1 MRCQCGEGYLRKDLN
16 WPPLKVNQRP
26 APKNVPT
33 KFTKVLPA
41 LNSRKYQLPVKGQYH
56 SDAAAGP
63 SCQEQEVKIIPGLA
77 ALQAAQ
83 MQSGSIKR
91 GIVTKWE
98 GMGDGVGWIKNTE
111 REEERECLL
120 RGELLQEGG
129 EVVNWQTLVG
139 RRLHYS
145 SKRRG
150 KRLEATKV
158 FWLENLVQ
166 DGDSTCHT
174 VGRVTHW
181 VPDQVAG
188 VIETSNGDVMV
199 SRADFIPGG
208 FVADIVGRQVR
219 FRLDSV
225 RMEAKNV
232 QCLDR
237 GSRMDESNVEEN
249 DGVLSVGG
257 GQVQTFQ
264 AVEQRGGGR
273 EFTKSLQV
281 DWDNPAVAWAV
292 AASDDPLDLTDQQV
306 GELLLELTPHMPA
319 LALHS
324 TGHRTLTQL
333 LGLAP
338 IIDQPE
344 KIMEMVAESLGD
356 HFVSLALSPH
366 GSKVLVAAFSVFVPR
381 AAQLL
386 ATRYQDPEVS
396 NLWRL
401 MTLPNSARV
410 FAAAMPH
417 FSATLIRGLLAT
429 LGPLLGSLPYHPS
442 LELVARQAAAVDTS
456 LAVELAIWLDS
467 AQLLL
472 NPTYAPLLRCLV
484 NLSLPK
490 ISAIFLN
497 RLSGR
502 LCAVTQVEIRNG
514 IGRAKFYITV
524 VQEGFGVELV
534 GRLLLNGSDFQ
545 QELIM
550 EELMQVI
557 KCSLALA

>member
-16 WPPLKVNQRP
+16 WPPPKVNQRL

-33 KFTKVLPA
+33 KFTKVLPS

-56 SDAAAGP
+56 TDAATAP
-63 SCQEQEVKIIPGLA
+63 SCQKQEAKMIPGLA

-83 MQSGSIKR
+83 IQSGAIKK
-91 GIVTKWE
+91 GIVIKWE
-98 GMGDGVGWIKNTE
+98 GEVEGVGWIKNTE

-120 RGELLQEGG
+120 RGEVVQEGG
-129 EVVNWQTLVG
+129 ELVNWQTLVG
-139 RRLHYS
+139 RRLNYC

-158 FWLENLVQ
+158 FWLENLLH

-188 VIETSNGDVMV
+188 VIETANGDVMV
-199 SRADFIPGG
+199 SRKDFIPGG
-208 FVADIVGRQVR
+208 FVADIVGRQVS

-237 GSRMDESNVEEN
+237 GSRMEEN
-249 DGVLSVGG
+249 SLDEKDGVLSIGG
-257 GQVQTFQ
+257 GKVQTF
-264 AVEQRGGGR
+264 AVEQRGGER
-273 EFTKSLQV
+273 KLATSLQI

-292 AASDDPLDLTDQQV
+292 AASDDPLDLSDQQV
-306 GELLLELTPHMPA
+306 EELLLELTPHMAA

-333 LGLAP
+333 LGVAP

-344 KIMEMVAESLGD
+344 QIMVRAAESLGD
-356 HFVSLALSPH
+356 HFASLALSPH
-366 GSKVLVAAFSVFVPR
+366 GSKVLVTAFSVFVPS

-386 ATRYQDPEVS
+386 ATHYQDHEAS

-401 MTLPNSARV
+401 MTLSNGAQV
-410 FAAAMPH
+410 FAAAVLH
-417 FSATLIRGLLAT
+417 FSATLLRDLLAT
-429 LGPLLGSLPYHPS
+429 LGPHLGSLPYHPS
-442 LELVARQAAAVDTS
+442 LELLARQASAVDTS

-490 ISAIFLN
+490 MSAIFLN
-497 RLSGR
+497 ILSGR
-502 LCAVTQVEIRNG
+502 LWTVTQVEKGDMIHMMSKNLYMRHPN
-514 IGRAKFYITV
+514 
-524 VQEGFGVELV
+524 
-534 GRLLLNGSDFQ
+534 S
-545 QELIM
+545 
-550 EELMQVI
+550 
-557 KCSLALA
+557 

>member
-16 WPPLKVNQRP
+16 WPPPKVNQRL
-26 APKNVPT
+26 APKNAPT
-33 KFTKVLPA
+33 KFTKVLPS

-56 SDAAAGP
+56 TDAAAGP
-63 SCQEQEVKIIPGLA
+63 SCQEQEAKMIPGLA

-83 MQSGSIKR
+83 IQSGAIKK
-91 GIVTKWE
+91 GIVIKWE
-98 GMGDGVGWIKNTE
+98 GEGEGVGWIKNTE
-111 REEERECLL
+111 REDERDCLM
-120 RGELLQEGG
+120 RGEVVQEGG

-139 RRLHYS
+139 RRLHYC

-150 KRLEATKV
+150 KRLEVTKV
-158 FWLENLVQ
+158 VWLENLVH
-166 DGDSTCHT
+166 DADSTCHT

-188 VIETSNGDVMV
+188 VIETANGDVMV
-199 SRADFIPGG
+199 SRKDFIPGG
-208 FVADIVGRQVR
+208 FVADIVGRQVS

-237 GSRMDESNVEEN
+237 GSRMEEN
-249 DGVLSVGG
+249 SSEEKEGVLSIGG
-257 GQVQTFQ
+257 KVQTF
-264 AVEQRGGGR
+264 AVEQRGGER
-273 EFTKSLQV
+273 KLAKSLQI
-281 DWDNPAVAWAV
+281 DWESPAVAWAV
-292 AASDDPLDLTDQQV
+292 AASDDPLDLSDQQV
-306 GELLLELTPHMPA
+306 EELLLELAPHMAA

-338 IIDQPE
+338 IIDQFE
-344 KIMEMVAESLGD
+344 QIMFRAAESLGD
-356 HFVSLALSPH
+356 HFASLALSPH
-366 GSKVLVAAFSVFVPR
+366 GSKVLVTAFSVFVPS

-386 ATRYQDPEVS
+386 AMRYQDLEAS

-401 MTLPNSARV
+401 MTLSNGTPV
-410 FAAAMPH
+410 FAAAVLH
-417 FSATLIRGLLAT
+417 FSATLLRDLLAT
-429 LGPLLGSLPYHPS
+429 LGPHLGSLPYHPS
-442 LELVARQAAAVDTS
+442 LELVARQASAVDTS
-456 LAVELAIWLDS
+456 VAVELAIWLDS

-490 ISAIFLN
+490 ISALFLN

-502 LCAVTQVEIRNG
+502 LCTVTQVEYG
-514 IGRAKFYITV
+514 MGY
-524 VQEGFGVELV
+524 
-534 GRLLLNGSDFQ
+534 
-545 QELIM
+545 
-550 EELMQVI
+550 
-557 KCSLALA
+557 